1 MLSLQARLLRFVLQ
15 HRHLLRFRL
24 QRETFDF
31 NTSIPGFRAEAERFT
46 NSRLFRMPAGIE
58 VAPVSLNGLPAE
70 WILPAQAAKDRI
82 ILYFHGGGYV
92 SGSCQTHRSL
102 VAKLVKGTGVGAF
115 LFDYRLAPEHPFPGA
130 LEDALAAYRWLLA
143 QGVSPARI
151 VFAGESAGGGLVLA
165 TLIAARDQ
173 GLPLPAAA
181 VALSPWTDL
190 TCSGESFQT
199 KAEVCLAPKG
209 SGPVFSKYYVG
220 DHDPCLP
227 EISPLYGDLQGL
239 PPVLLIVGG
248 DETLLD
254 DSSRFAAKA
263 QEAGVD
269 VTLKVAEGMFH
280 CYPLCAPL
288 FPEARQAMGEICGF
302 IKRHSGKGI

>member
-1 MLSLQARLLRFVLQ
+1 MPSLQGRLFRFVLR

-24 QRETFDF
+24 QRETIDW
-31 NTSIPGFRAEAERFT
+31 NTSITGFRREAEEFTKSRF
-46 NSRLFRMPAGIE
+46 FRMPPGIE
-58 VAPVSLNGLPAE
+58 VARLSINGLAAE
-70 WILPAQAAKDRI
+70 WILPAQAAKDRV

-92 SGSCQTHRSL
+92 SGSCQTHRAI
-102 VAKLVKGTGVGAF
+102 VAKLVKGCEVGA
-115 LFDYRLAPEHPFPGA
+115 LIFDYRLAPEHPFPGA

-143 QGVSPARI
+143 QGVLPAQI

-190 TCSGESFQT
+190 KCTGESYRT

-209 SGPVFSKYYVG
+209 AGPVFSKYYAG

-227 EISPLYGDLQGL
+227 EISPLYGDLHGL
-239 PPVLLIVGG
+239 PPLLINVGG
-248 DETLLD
+248 DETMLD
-254 DSSRFAAKA
+254 DSTRFAAKA
-263 QEAGVD
+263 KETGVQVD
-269 VTLKVAEGMFH
+269 LQVEEGMFH

-288 FPEARQAMGEICGF
+288 FPEARQAMANICGF
-302 IKRHSGKGI
+302 IKEHIGN